1 MAVKSLKRMNNI
13 DTTTG
18 VIWKKILL
26 FTLPILLSNFL
37 QQLYGTVDMIILGT
51 YGSSTALGAVGTTTS
66 LTNVLLGLFVGIST
80 GSSVALAQAYGASD
94 NRRIYKVVHSTIF
107 WGLISGIVLTAIGLI
122 FSRPLLE
129 LMNCPPSLIEE
140 ATTYM
145 VWIFVGMIPI
155 SLYNMG
161 SAVLRAIGDSRRP
174 FYFLIAAAVTNIILD
189 YIFVGLFDW
198 NVFGAAMATIISQ
211 AVAAVLTI
219 VTLVNANGA
228 YRLYLKEVRPYK
240 EESMMIIKIGVPAGF
255 QSAIISSSNALI
267 QSQVNKFGE
276 GVVEAYAAFNR
287 LDGFYYMSIN
297 SFSVAA
303 TTFVGQN
310 LGAKKYH
317 RVRKGIKVSIMLGV
331 IVAIFVGIIMGLFRE
346 EFLDVFNLAPE
357 NMEYGKFAIAMDS
370 LAYWIFAIGDVLSG
384 AIRGA
389 GKSLFPMISSL
400 INMFGIRQMWVFGIQ
415 KVNPSFQAIILA
427 YPVSWI
433 FQTTMLLIYFL
444 RGKWLPKNLAEDIA
458 DDLDNDV
465 VKEMSAD
472 LSSDEDADVDG
483 IEASAEIE
491 TEVVNEF
498 PVVDESA
505 EEQSTEVEDQVEV
518 SEEITEEVSD
528 EIDDSEV
535 VADSVEVIEKTSDNE
550 KDDVLEFAN
559 VKNEE
564 LHLKLDLSLEN
575 TDIVEKQ
582 SETDSENIYPDE
594 GSTYPVN
601 ENDDQNPDI
610 YPQK

>member
-357 NMEYGKFAIAMDS
+357 NMEYGKFAIVMDS

-415 KVNPSFQAIILA
+415 QVNPSFQAIILA

>member
-1 MAVKSLKRMNNI
+1 MVVKSLKRINNI
-13 DTTTG
+13 DTTSG
-18 VIWKKILL
+18 VVWKKILL

-51 YGSSTALGAVGTTTS
+51 YGSRTALGAVGTTTS

-107 WGLISGIVLTAIGLI
+107 WGLISGFFLTVIGLI

-129 LMNCPPSLIEE
+129 LMNCPPNLIDE
-140 ATTYM
+140 ASTYM
-145 VWIFVGMIPI
+145 MWIFVGMLPI

-189 YIFVGLFDW
+189 YVFVALFDW
-198 NVFGAAMATIISQ
+198 NVLGAALATIISQ
-211 AVAAVLTI
+211 LVAAILTI

-228 YRLYLKEVRPYK
+228 YRLYLKEIRPYK

-267 QSQVNKFGE
+267 QSQINKFGD
-276 GVVEAYAAFNR
+276 GVVQAYAAFNR

-331 IVAIFVGIIMGLFRE
+331 MVAIFVGIIMGVFRK

-370 LAYWIFAIGDVLSG
+370 FAYWIFAIGDVLSG

-415 KVNPSFQAIILA
+415 KINPSFQAIILA

-535 VADSVEVIEKTSDNE
+535 VADSVEVIEKTPDNE

-594 GSTYPVN
+594 GSTYPVS

>member
-331 IVAIFVGIIMGLFRE
+331 IVAIFVGIIMGVFRE

-415 KVNPSFQAIILA
+415 QVNPSFQAIILA

>member
-107 WGLISGIVLTAIGLI
+107 WGLISGIILTVIGLI

-129 LMNCPPSLIEE
+129 LMNCPPSLIDE

-145 VWIFVGMIPI
+145 IWIFVGMIPI

-161 SAVLRAIGDSRRP
+161 SAILRAIGDSRRP
-174 FYFLIAAAVTNIILD
+174 FYFLISAAATNIILD

-211 AVAAVLTI
+211 SVAAILTI
-219 VTLVNANGA
+219 VTLVNTNGA

-267 QSQVNKFGE
+267 QSQINKFGD
-276 GVVEAYAAFNR
+276 GVVQAYAAFNR

-331 IVAIFVGIIMGLFRE
+331 IVAIFVGIIMGVFRE

-370 LAYWIFAIGDVLSG
+370 LAYWVFAIGDVLSG

-415 KVNPSFQAIILA
+415 QINPSFQAIILA

-433 FQTTMLLIYFL
+433 FQTIMMLTYFI
-444 RGKWLPKNLAEDIA
+444 RGNWLPEDLAEEIA
-458 DDLDNDV
+458 EELDDDV
-465 VKEMSAD
+465 VKDVSAD
-472 LSSDEDADVDG
+472 LSGNDDTVEENEVEIKSDVYGETEI
-483 IEASAEIE
+483 IEEINEEIDEIE
-491 TEVVNEF
+491 VV
-498 PVVDESA
+498 
-505 EEQSTEVEDQVEV
+505 
-518 SEEITEEVSD
+518 
-528 EIDDSEV
+528 
-535 VADSVEVIEKTSDNE
+535 DSVEVQEKITDSEQDENAQEIADVNIEYN
-550 KDDVLEFAN
+550 DVNLETC
-559 VKNEE
+559 VE
-564 LHLKLDLSLEN
+564 DV
-575 TDIVEKQ
+575 DIVEKQ
-582 SETDSENIYPDE
+582 SETDSKNIYPDE
-594 GSTYPVN
+594 GSTYPVR
-601 ENDDQNPDI
+601 ENDDQNRDI

>member
-331 IVAIFVGIIMGLFRE
+331 IVAIFVGIIMGVFRE

-415 KVNPSFQAIILA
+415 QVNPSFQAIILA
-427 YPVSWI
+427 YPISWI
-433 FQTTMLLIYFL
+433 FQTTMMLTYFI
-444 RGKWLPKNLAEDIA
+444 RGNWLPEDLAEEIA
-458 DDLDNDV
+458 EELDADLVKDV
-465 VKEMSAD
+465 SAD
-472 LSSDEDADVDG
+472 LSGNDVAEDNEVEADID
-483 IEASAEIE
+483 AEIE
-491 TEVVNEF
+491 VSELEG
-498 PVVDESA
+498 SA
-505 EEQSTEVEDQVEV
+505 EEQSVEVEEQVEV
-518 SEEITEEVSD
+518 SEEVT
-528 EIDDSEV
+528 
-535 VADSVEVIEKTSDNE
+535 EKTSEEVDASEIVEAVEVQE
-550 KDDVLEFAN
+550 KAADAEQNDDVLEIADE
-559 VKNEE
+559 KNEE
-564 LHLKLDLSLEN
+564 LDLGMESSIEE
-575 TDIVEKQ
+575 TDIILDQ
-582 SETDSENIYPDE
+582 LETYSENIYPDE
-594 GSTYPVN
+594 GSTYPVR

>member
-357 NMEYGKFAIAMDS
+357 NMEYGKFAIVMDS

-415 KVNPSFQAIILA
+415 QVNPSFQAIILA

-610 YPQK
+610 YLQK

>member
-129 LMNCPPSLIEE
+129 LMNCPGSLIEE

-331 IVAIFVGIIMGLFRE
+331 IVAIFVGIIMGVFRE

-433 FQTTMLLIYFL
+433 FQTTMMLTYFI
-444 RGKWLPKNLAEDIA
+444 RGNWLPEDLAEEIA
-458 DDLDNDV
+458 EELDGDLIKDV
-465 VKEMSAD
+465 SAD
-472 LSSDEDADVDG
+472 LSSDEDADNNE
-483 IEASAEIE
+483 IEAEVDAE
-491 TEVVNEF
+491 TEVSEL
-498 PVVDESA
+498 EGSA
-505 EEQSTEVEDQVEV
+505 EEQSVEVEEQVEV
-518 SEEITEEVSD
+518 SEEVTEKTSEEVD
-528 EIDDSEV
+528 ASEV
-535 VADSVEVIEKTSDNE
+535 VDEVEVQEKVADAEQNV
-550 KDDVLEFAN
+550 DVLEIEDE
-559 VKNEE
+559 KNEE
-564 LHLKLDLSLEN
+564 LDLGMESSIEE
-575 TDIVEKQ
+575 TDIILDRL
-582 SETDSENIYPDE
+582 ETDPENIYPDE
-594 GSTYPVN
+594 GSTYPVR

>member
-331 IVAIFVGIIMGLFRE
+331 IVAIFVGIIMGVFRE

-415 KVNPSFQAIILA
+415 QVNPSFQAIILA

-433 FQTTMLLIYFL
+433 FQTTMMLTYFI
-444 RGKWLPKNLAEDIA
+444 RGNWLPEDLAEEIA
-458 DDLDNDV
+458 EELDGDLIKDV
-465 VKEMSAD
+465 SAD
-472 LSSDEDADVDG
+472 LSSDEDADNNE
-483 IEASAEIE
+483 IEAEVDAE
-491 TEVVNEF
+491 TEVSEL
-498 PVVDESA
+498 EGSA
-505 EEQSTEVEDQVEV
+505 EEQSVEVEEQVEV
-518 SEEITEEVSD
+518 SEEVTEKTSEEVD
-528 EIDDSEV
+528 ASEV
-535 VADSVEVIEKTSDNE
+535 VDEVEVQEKVADAEQNV
-550 KDDVLEFAN
+550 DVLEIEDE
-559 VKNEE
+559 KNEE
-564 LHLKLDLSLEN
+564 LDLGMESSIEE
-575 TDIVEKQ
+575 TDIILDQ
-582 SETDSENIYPDE
+582 SEADSENIYPEE
-594 GSTYPVN
+594 GSTYPVR

>member
-129 LMNCPPSLIEE
+129 LMNCPGSLIEE

-331 IVAIFVGIIMGLFRE
+331 IVAIFVGIIMGVFRE

-433 FQTTMLLIYFL
+433 FQTTMMLTYFI
-444 RGKWLPKNLAEDIA
+444 RGNWLPEDLAEEIA
-458 DDLDNDV
+458 EELDGDLIKDV
-465 VKEMSAD
+465 SAD
-472 LSSDEDADVDG
+472 LSSDEDADNNE
-483 IEASAEIE
+483 IEAEVDAE
-491 TEVVNEF
+491 TEVSEL
-498 PVVDESA
+498 EGSA
-505 EEQSTEVEDQVEV
+505 EEQSVEVEEQVEV
-518 SEEITEEVSD
+518 SEEVTEKTSEEVD
-528 EIDDSEV
+528 ASEV
-535 VADSVEVIEKTSDNE
+535 VDEVEVQEKVADAEQNV
-550 KDDVLEFAN
+550 DVLEIEDE
-559 VKNEE
+559 KNEE
-564 LHLKLDLSLEN
+564 LDLGMESSIEE
-575 TDIVEKQ
+575 TDIILDRL
-582 SETDSENIYPDE
+582 ETDSENIYPEE
-594 GSTYPVN
+594 GSTYPVR

>member
-129 LMNCPPSLIEE
+129 LMNCPGSLIEE

-331 IVAIFVGIIMGLFRE
+331 IVAIFVGIIMGVFRE

-415 KVNPSFQAIILA
+415 QVNPSFQAIILA

-433 FQTTMLLIYFL
+433 FQTTMMLTYFI
-444 RGKWLPKNLAEDIA
+444 RGNWLPEDLAEEIA
-458 DDLDNDV
+458 EELDGDLIKDV
-465 VKEMSAD
+465 SAD
-472 LSSDEDADVDG
+472 LSSDEDADNNEVEAEVD
-483 IEASAEIE
+483 AE
-491 TEVVNEF
+491 TEVSEL
-498 PVVDESA
+498 EGSA
-505 EEQSTEVEDQVEV
+505 EEQSVEVEEQVEV
-518 SEEITEEVSD
+518 SEEVTEKTSEEVD
-528 EIDDSEV
+528 ASEV
-535 VADSVEVIEKTSDNE
+535 VDEVEVQEKVADAEQN
-550 KDDVLEFAN
+550 DDVLEIADE
-559 VKNEE
+559 KNEE
-564 LHLKLDLSLEN
+564 LDLGMESSIEE
-575 TDIVEKQ
+575 TDIILDQLEA
-582 SETDSENIYPDE
+582 DSENIYPEE
-594 GSTYPVN
+594 GSTYPVR

>member
-107 WGLISGIVLTAIGLI
+107 WGLISGIILTVVGLI

-129 LMNCPPSLIEE
+129 LMNCPPSLIDE

-145 VWIFVGMIPI
+145 IWIFVGMIPI

-161 SAVLRAIGDSRRP
+161 SAILRAIGDSRRP
-174 FYFLIAAAVTNIILD
+174 FYFLIAAAMTNIILD
-189 YIFVGLFDW
+189 YIFVGFFDW

-211 AVAAVLTI
+211 SVAAILTI

-267 QSQVNKFGE
+267 QSQINKFGD
-276 GVVEAYAAFNR
+276 GVVQAYAAFNR

-331 IVAIFVGIIMGLFRE
+331 IVAIFVGIIMGVFRE

-370 LAYWIFAIGDVLSG
+370 LAYWVFAIGDVLSG

-400 INMFGIRQMWVFGIQ
+400 INMFGIRQLWVFGIQ
-415 KVNPSFQAIILA
+415 QINPSFQAIILA

-433 FQTTMLLIYFL
+433 FQTIMMLTYFI
-444 RGKWLPKNLAEDIA
+444 RGNWLPEDLAEEIA
-458 DDLDNDV
+458 EELDGDV
-465 VKEMSAD
+465 AKDVSAD
-472 LSSDEDADVDG
+472 LSGNADAGKDN
-483 IEASAEIE
+483 EIE
-491 TEVVNEF
+491 TNANA
-498 PVVDESA
+498 DA
-505 EEQSTEVEDQVEV
+505 ETETIMSKKDPADGQSVEIEDQVEV
-518 SEEITEEVSD
+518 SKELSEDAKEEVAA
-528 EIDDSEV
+528 SEV
-535 VADSVEVIEKTSDNE
+535 VDTVEINEKVPDNE
-550 KDDVLEFAN
+550 KDDAQTFTD
-559 VKNEE
+559 VKDEE
-564 LHLKLDLSLEN
+564 LELDKEQSIED
-575 TDIVEKQ
+575 TDIIMKQ
-582 SETDSENIYPDE
+582 TETDSVDIYPEE
-594 GSTYPVN
+594 GSTYPVR
-601 ENDDQNPDI
+601 ENDEQNSDI

>member
-1 MAVKSLKRMNNI
+1 
-13 DTTTG
+13 
-18 VIWKKILL
+18 
-26 FTLPILLSNFL
+26 
-37 QQLYGTVDMIILGT
+37 
-51 YGSSTALGAVGTTTS
+51 
-66 LTNVLLGLFVGIST
+66 
-80 GSSVALAQAYGASD
+80 
-94 NRRIYKVVHSTIF
+94 
-107 WGLISGIVLTAIGLI
+107 
-122 FSRPLLE
+122 
-129 LMNCPPSLIEE
+129 
-140 ATTYM
+140 
-145 VWIFVGMIPI
+145 
-155 SLYNMG
+155 
-161 SAVLRAIGDSRRP
+161 
-174 FYFLIAAAVTNIILD
+174 
-189 YIFVGLFDW
+189 
-198 NVFGAAMATIISQ
+198 
-211 AVAAVLTI
+211 
-219 VTLVNANGA
+219 
-228 YRLYLKEVRPYK
+228 
-240 EESMMIIKIGVPAGF
+240 
-255 QSAIISSSNALI
+255 
-267 QSQVNKFGE
+267 
-276 GVVEAYAAFNR
+276 
-287 LDGFYYMSIN
+287 
-297 SFSVAA
+297 
-303 TTFVGQN
+303 
-310 LGAKKYH
+310 
-317 RVRKGIKVSIMLGV
+317 
-331 IVAIFVGIIMGLFRE
+331 
-346 EFLDVFNLAPE
+346 
-357 NMEYGKFAIAMDS
+357 MEYGKFAIAMDS
-370 LAYWIFAIGDVLSG
+370 FAYWIFAIGDVLSG

-415 KVNPSFQAIILA
+415 KINPSFQAIILA

-535 VADSVEVIEKTSDNE
+535 VADSVEVIEKTPDNE

>member
-1 MAVKSLKRMNNI
+1 MVVKSLKRINNI
-13 DTTTG
+13 DTTSG
-18 VIWKKILL
+18 VVWKKILL

-51 YGSSTALGAVGTTTS
+51 YGSRTALGAVGTTTS

-107 WGLISGIVLTAIGLI
+107 WGLISGFFLTVIGLI

-129 LMNCPPSLIEE
+129 LMNCPPNLIDE
-140 ATTYM
+140 ASTYM
-145 VWIFVGMIPI
+145 MWIFVGMLPI

-189 YIFVGLFDW
+189 YVFVALFDW
-198 NVFGAAMATIISQ
+198 NVLGAALATIISQ
-211 AVAAVLTI
+211 LVAAILTM

-228 YRLYLKEVRPYK
+228 YRLYLKEIRPYK

-267 QSQVNKFGE
+267 QSQINKFGD
-276 GVVEAYAAFNR
+276 GVVQAYAAFNR

-331 IVAIFVGIIMGLFRE
+331 MVAIFVGIIMGVFRK

-370 LAYWIFAIGDVLSG
+370 FAYWIFAIGDVLSG

-415 KVNPSFQAIILA
+415 KINPSFQAIILA

-535 VADSVEVIEKTSDNE
+535 VADSVEVIEKTPDNE

-601 ENDDQNPDI
+601 ENDDQNSDI

>member
-107 WGLISGIVLTAIGLI
+107 WGLISGIVLTVIGLI

-129 LMNCPPSLIEE
+129 LMNCPPSLIDE

-145 VWIFVGMIPI
+145 IWIFVGMIPI

-161 SAVLRAIGDSRRP
+161 SAILRAIGDSRRP
-174 FYFLIAAAVTNIILD
+174 FYFLIAAAMTNIILD
-189 YIFVGLFDW
+189 YIFVGFFDW

-211 AVAAVLTI
+211 SVAAILTI

-228 YRLYLKEVRPYK
+228 YRLYIKEVRPYK

-267 QSQVNKFGE
+267 QSQINKFGD
-276 GVVEAYAAFNR
+276 GVVQAYAAFNR

-331 IVAIFVGIIMGLFRE
+331 LVAIFVGIIMGVFRE

-415 KVNPSFQAIILA
+415 QINPSFQAIILA

-433 FQTTMLLIYFL
+433 FQTIMMLTYFI
-444 RGKWLPKNLAEDIA
+444 RGNWLPEDLAEEIA
-458 DDLDNDV
+458 EELDDDV
-465 VKEMSAD
+465 VKDMSAD
-472 LSSDEDADVDG
+472 LSENDDTVEENEVEIKSDVDG
-483 IEASAEIE
+483 ETEITEVKESADEHAAEIE
-491 TEVVNEF
+491 E
-498 PVVDESA
+498 
-505 EEQSTEVEDQVEV
+505 QVEV
-518 SEEITEEVSD
+518 REEIIEEINEEID
-528 EIDDSEV
+528 EIEV
-535 VADSVEVIEKTSDNE
+535 VDSVEVQENATAEEQNEDSQGDADVNIEDNDVDLETSIEYVDF
-550 KDDVLEFAN
+550 V
-559 VKNEE
+559 EE
-564 LHLKLDLSLEN
+564 
-575 TDIVEKQ
+575 Q
-582 SETDSENIYPDE
+582 SETDSRNIYPEE
-594 GSTYPVN
+594 GSTYPVR
-601 ENDDQNPDI
+601 ENDNQNPDI

>member
-1 MAVKSLKRMNNI
+1 MVVKSLKRINNI
-13 DTTTG
+13 DTTSG
-18 VIWKKILL
+18 VVWKKILL

-51 YGSSTALGAVGTTTS
+51 YGSRTALGAVGTTTS

-107 WGLISGIVLTAIGLI
+107 WGLISGFFLTVIGLI

-129 LMNCPPSLIEE
+129 LMNCPPNLIDE
-140 ATTYM
+140 ASTYM
-145 VWIFVGMIPI
+145 MWIFVGMLPI

-189 YIFVGLFDW
+189 YVFVALFDW
-198 NVFGAAMATIISQ
+198 NVLGAALATIISQ
-211 AVAAVLTI
+211 LVAAILTI

-228 YRLYLKEVRPYK
+228 YRLYLKEIRPYK

-267 QSQVNKFGE
+267 QSQINKFGD
-276 GVVEAYAAFNR
+276 GVVQAYAAFNR

-331 IVAIFVGIIMGLFRE
+331 MVAIFVGIIMGVFRK

-370 LAYWIFAIGDVLSG
+370 FAYWIFAIGDVLSG

-415 KVNPSFQAIILA
+415 KINPSFQAIILA

-535 VADSVEVIEKTSDNE
+535 VADSVEVIEKTPDNE

>member
-267 QSQVNKFGE
+267 QAQVNKFGE

-357 NMEYGKFAIAMDS
+357 NMEYGKFAIVMDS

-415 KVNPSFQAIILA
+415 QVNPSFQAIILA

-433 FQTTMLLIYFL
+433 FQTTMMLTYFI
-444 RGKWLPKNLAEDIA
+444 RGNWLPEDLAEEIA
-458 DDLDNDV
+458 EELDGDLVKDV
-465 VKEMSAD
+465 SAD
-472 LSSDEDADVDG
+472 LSSDEDADNNEVEAEVD
-483 IEASAEIE
+483 AE
-491 TEVVNEF
+491 TEVSEL
-498 PVVDESA
+498 EGSA
-505 EEQSTEVEDQVEV
+505 EEQSVEVEEQVEV
-518 SEEITEEVSD
+518 SEEDTEKTSEEVD
-528 EIDDSEV
+528 ASEV
-535 VADSVEVIEKTSDNE
+535 VDEVEVQEKVADAEQN
-550 KDDVLEFAN
+550 DDVLEIADE
-559 VKNEE
+559 KNEE
-564 LHLKLDLSLEN
+564 LDLGMESSIEE
-575 TDIVEKQ
+575 TDIILDRL
-582 SETDSENIYPDE
+582 ETDPENIYPDE
-594 GSTYPVN
+594 GSTYPVR

>member
-317 RVRKGIKVSIMLGV
+317 RVRKGINVSIMLGV
-331 IVAIFVGIIMGLFRE
+331 IVAIFVGIIMGVFRE

-415 KVNPSFQAIILA
+415 QVNPSFQAIILA

-433 FQTTMLLIYFL
+433 FQTTMMLTYFI
-444 RGKWLPKNLAEDIA
+444 RGNWLPEDLAEEIA
-458 DDLDNDV
+458 EELDGDLVKDV
-465 VKEMSAD
+465 SAD
-472 LSSDEDADVDG
+472 LSSDEDADNNEVEAEVD
-483 IEASAEIE
+483 AE
-491 TEVVNEF
+491 TEVSEL
-498 PVVDESA
+498 EGSA
-505 EEQSTEVEDQVEV
+505 EEQSVEIEEQVEV
-518 SEEITEEVSD
+518 SEEVT
-528 EIDDSEV
+528 
-535 VADSVEVIEKTSDNE
+535 EKTSEEVDASELVDEVEVQE
-550 KDDVLEFAN
+550 KVADAEQNDDVLEIADE
-559 VKNEE
+559 KNEE
-564 LHLKLDLSLEN
+564 LDLGMESSIEE
-575 TDIVEKQ
+575 TDIILDQ
-582 SETDSENIYPDE
+582 SEADSENIYPEE
-594 GSTYPVN
+594 GSTYPVR

-610 YPQK
+610 YPKNNLI

>member
-107 WGLISGIVLTAIGLI
+107 WGLISGIVLTVIGLI

-129 LMNCPPSLIEE
+129 LMNCPPSLIDE

-145 VWIFVGMIPI
+145 IWIFVGMIPI

-161 SAVLRAIGDSRRP
+161 SAILRAIGDSRRP
-174 FYFLIAAAVTNIILD
+174 FYFLIAAAMTNIILD
-189 YIFVGLFDW
+189 YIFVGFFDW

-211 AVAAVLTI
+211 SVAAILTI

-228 YRLYLKEVRPYK
+228 YRLYIKEVRPYK

-267 QSQVNKFGE
+267 QSQINKFGD
-276 GVVEAYAAFNR
+276 GVVQAYAAFNR

-331 IVAIFVGIIMGLFRE
+331 LVAIFVGIIMGVFRE

-370 LAYWIFAIGDVLSG
+370 LAYWVFAIGDVLSG

-415 KVNPSFQAIILA
+415 QINPSFQAIILA

-433 FQTTMLLIYFL
+433 FQTIMMLTYFI
-444 RGKWLPKNLAEDIA
+444 RGNWLPEDLAEEIA
-458 DDLDNDV
+458 EELDDDV
-465 VKEMSAD
+465 VKDMSAD
-472 LSSDEDADVDG
+472 LSENDDTVEENEVEIKSDVDG
-483 IEASAEIE
+483 ETEITEVKESADEHAAEIE
-491 TEVVNEF
+491 E
-498 PVVDESA
+498 
-505 EEQSTEVEDQVEV
+505 QVEV
-518 SEEITEEVSD
+518 REEIIEEINEEID
-528 EIDDSEV
+528 EIEV
-535 VADSVEVIEKTSDNE
+535 VDSVEVQENATAEEQNEDSQGDADVNIEDNDVDLETSIEYVD
-550 KDDVLEFAN
+550 FA
-559 VKNEE
+559 EE
-564 LHLKLDLSLEN
+564 
-575 TDIVEKQ
+575 Q
-582 SETDSENIYPDE
+582 SETDSRNIYPEE
-594 GSTYPVN
+594 GSTYPVR
-601 ENDDQNPDI
+601 ENDNQNPDI

>member
-37 QQLYGTVDMIILGT
+37 QQLYGTVDMIILGA

-107 WGLISGIVLTAIGLI
+107 WGLISGIILTVVGLI

-129 LMNCPPSLIEE
+129 LMNCPPSLIDE

-145 VWIFVGMIPI
+145 IWIFVGMIPI

-161 SAVLRAIGDSRRP
+161 SAILRAIGDSRRP
-174 FYFLIAAAVTNIILD
+174 FYFLIAAAMTNIILD
-189 YIFVGLFDW
+189 YIFVGFFDW

-211 AVAAVLTI
+211 SVAAILTI

-267 QSQVNKFGE
+267 QSQINKFGD
-276 GVVEAYAAFNR
+276 GVVQAYAAFNR

-331 IVAIFVGIIMGLFRE
+331 IVAIFVGIIMGVFRE

-370 LAYWIFAIGDVLSG
+370 LAYWVFAIGDVLSG

-400 INMFGIRQMWVFGIQ
+400 INMFGIRQLWVFGIQ
-415 KVNPSFQAIILA
+415 QINPSFQAIILA

-433 FQTTMLLIYFL
+433 FQTTMMLTYFI
-444 RGKWLPKNLAEDIA
+444 RGNWLPEDLAEEIA
-458 DDLDNDV
+458 EELDGDV
-465 VKEMSAD
+465 AKDVSAD
-472 LSSDEDADVDG
+472 LSGNADAGKDN
-483 IEASAEIE
+483 EIE
-491 TEVVNEF
+491 TNANA
-498 PVVDESA
+498 DA
-505 EEQSTEVEDQVEV
+505 ETETIMSKKDPADGQSVEIEDQVEV
-518 SEEITEEVSD
+518 SKELSEDAKEEVAA
-528 EIDDSEV
+528 SEV
-535 VADSVEVIEKTSDNE
+535 VDTVEINEKVPDNE
-550 KDDVLEFAN
+550 KDDAQTFTD
-559 VKNEE
+559 VKDEE
-564 LHLKLDLSLEN
+564 LELDKEQSIED
-575 TDIVEKQ
+575 TDIIMKQ
-582 SETDSENIYPDE
+582 TETDSVDIYPEE
-594 GSTYPVN
+594 GSTYPVR
-601 ENDDQNPDI
+601 ENDEQNSDI

>member
-357 NMEYGKFAIAMDS
+357 NMEYGKFAIVMDS

-415 KVNPSFQAIILA
+415 QVNPSFQAIILA

-575 TDIVEKQ
+575 TDIVEK
-582 SETDSENIYPDE
+582 
-594 GSTYPVN
+594 
-601 ENDDQNPDI
+601 
-610 YPQK
+610 

>member
-331 IVAIFVGIIMGLFRE
+331 IVAIFVGIIMGVFRE
-346 EFLDVFNLAPE
+346 KFLDVFNLAPE

-415 KVNPSFQAIILA
+415 QVNPSFQAIILA

>member
-107 WGLISGIVLTAIGLI
+107 WGLISGIILTVIGLI

-129 LMNCPPSLIEE
+129 LMNCPPSLIDE

-145 VWIFVGMIPI
+145 IWIFVGMIPI

-161 SAVLRAIGDSRRP
+161 SAILRAIGDSRRP
-174 FYFLIAAAVTNIILD
+174 FYFLISAAATNIILD

-211 AVAAVLTI
+211 SVAAILTI
-219 VTLVNANGA
+219 VTLVNTNGA

-267 QSQVNKFGE
+267 QSQINKFGD
-276 GVVEAYAAFNR
+276 GVVQAYAAFNR

-310 LGAKKYH
+310 LGAKKYR

-331 IVAIFVGIIMGLFRE
+331 IVAIFVGIIMGVFRE

-370 LAYWIFAIGDVLSG
+370 LAYWVFAIGDVLSG

-415 KVNPSFQAIILA
+415 QINPSFQAIILA

-433 FQTTMLLIYFL
+433 FQTIMMLTYFI
-444 RGKWLPKNLAEDIA
+444 RGNWLPEDLAEEIA
-458 DDLDNDV
+458 EELDDDV
-465 VKEMSAD
+465 VKDVSAD
-472 LSSDEDADVDG
+472 LSGNDDTVEENEVEIKSDVYGETEI
-483 IEASAEIE
+483 IEEINEEIDEIE
-491 TEVVNEF
+491 VV
-498 PVVDESA
+498 
-505 EEQSTEVEDQVEV
+505 
-518 SEEITEEVSD
+518 
-528 EIDDSEV
+528 
-535 VADSVEVIEKTSDNE
+535 DSVEVQEKITDSEQDENAQEIADVNIEYN
-550 KDDVLEFAN
+550 DVNLETC
-559 VKNEE
+559 VE
-564 LHLKLDLSLEN
+564 DV
-575 TDIVEKQ
+575 DIVEKQ
-582 SETDSENIYPDE
+582 SETDSKNIYPDE
-594 GSTYPVN
+594 GSTYPVR
-601 ENDDQNPDI
+601 ENDDQNRDI

>member
-18 VIWKKILL
+18 VIWKIILL

-357 NMEYGKFAIAMDS
+357 NMEYGKFAIVMDS

-415 KVNPSFQAIILA
+415 QVNPSFQAIILA

-433 FQTTMLLIYFL
+433 FQTTMMLTYFI
-444 RGKWLPKNLAEDIA
+444 RGNWLPEDLEEEIAEELDG
-458 DDLDNDV
+458 DLVKDV
-465 VKEMSAD
+465 SAD
-472 LSSDEDADVDG
+472 LSSDEDADNNEVEAEVD
-483 IEASAEIE
+483 AE
-491 TEVVNEF
+491 TEVSEL
-498 PVVDESA
+498 EGSA
-505 EEQSTEVEDQVEV
+505 EEQSVEVEEQVEV
-518 SEEITEEVSD
+518 SEEDTEKTSEEVD
-528 EIDDSEV
+528 ASEV
-535 VADSVEVIEKTSDNE
+535 VDEVEVQEKVADAEQN
-550 KDDVLEFAN
+550 DDVLEIADE
-559 VKNEE
+559 KNEE
-564 LHLKLDLSLEN
+564 LDLGMESSIEE
-575 TDIVEKQ
+575 TDIILDRL
-582 SETDSENIYPDE
+582 ETDSENIYPEE
-594 GSTYPVN
+594 GSTYPVR

>member
-37 QQLYGTVDMIILGT
+37 QQLYGTVDMIILGA

-107 WGLISGIVLTAIGLI
+107 WGLISGIILTVVGLI

-129 LMNCPPSLIEE
+129 LMNCPPSLIDE

-145 VWIFVGMIPI
+145 IWIFVGMIPI

-161 SAVLRAIGDSRRP
+161 SAILRAIGDSRRP
-174 FYFLIAAAVTNIILD
+174 FYFLIAAAMTNIILD
-189 YIFVGLFDW
+189 YIFVGFFDW

-211 AVAAVLTI
+211 SVAAILTI

-267 QSQVNKFGE
+267 QSQINKFGD
-276 GVVEAYAAFNR
+276 GVVQAYAAFNR

-331 IVAIFVGIIMGLFRE
+331 IVAIFVGIIMGVFRE

-370 LAYWIFAIGDVLSG
+370 LAYWVFAIGDVLSG

-400 INMFGIRQMWVFGIQ
+400 INMFGIRQLWVFGIQ
-415 KVNPSFQAIILA
+415 QINPSFQAIILA

-433 FQTTMLLIYFL
+433 FQTTMMLTYFI
-444 RGKWLPKNLAEDIA
+444 RGNWLPEDLAEEIA
-458 DDLDNDV
+458 EELDGDV
-465 VKEMSAD
+465 AKDVSAD
-472 LSSDEDADVDG
+472 LSGNADAGKDN
-483 IEASAEIE
+483 EIE
-491 TEVVNEF
+491 TNANA
-498 PVVDESA
+498 DA
-505 EEQSTEVEDQVEV
+505 ETETIMSKKDPADGQSVEIEDQVEV
-518 SEEITEEVSD
+518 SKELSEDAKEEVAA
-528 EIDDSEV
+528 SEV
-535 VADSVEVIEKTSDNE
+535 VDTVEINEKVPDNE
-550 KDDVLEFAN
+550 KDDAQTFTD
-559 VKNEE
+559 VKDEE
-564 LHLKLDLSLEN
+564 LELDKEQSIVD
-575 TDIVEKQ
+575 TDIIMKQ
-582 SETDSENIYPDE
+582 TETDSVDIYPEE
-594 GSTYPVN
+594 GSTYPVR
-601 ENDDQNPDI
+601 ENDEQNSDI

>member
-129 LMNCPPSLIEE
+129 LMNCPGSLIEE

-228 YRLYLKEVRPYK
+228 YILYLKEVRPYK

-317 RVRKGIKVSIMLGV
+317 RIRKGIKVSIMLGV
-331 IVAIFVGIIMGLFRE
+331 IVAIFVGIIMGVFRE

-433 FQTTMLLIYFL
+433 FQTTMMLTYFI
-444 RGKWLPKNLAEDIA
+444 RGNWLPEDLAEEIA
-458 DDLDNDV
+458 EELDGDLIKDV
-465 VKEMSAD
+465 SAD
-472 LSSDEDADVDG
+472 LSSDEDADNNE
-483 IEASAEIE
+483 IEAEVDAE
-491 TEVVNEF
+491 TEVSEL
-498 PVVDESA
+498 EGSA
-505 EEQSTEVEDQVEV
+505 EEQSVEVEEQVEV
-518 SEEITEEVSD
+518 SEEVTEKTSEEVD
-528 EIDDSEV
+528 ASEV
-535 VADSVEVIEKTSDNE
+535 VDEVEVQEKVADAEQNV
-550 KDDVLEFAN
+550 DVLEIEDE
-559 VKNEE
+559 KNEE
-564 LHLKLDLSLEN
+564 LDLGMESSIEE
-575 TDIVEKQ
+575 TDIILDRL
-582 SETDSENIYPDE
+582 ETDPENIYPDE
-594 GSTYPVN
+594 GSTYPVR

>member
-13 DTTTG
+13 DTTSG

-51 YGSSTALGAVGTTTS
+51 YGSRTALGAVGTTTS

-107 WGLISGIVLTAIGLI
+107 WGLISGFFLTVIGLI

-129 LMNCPPSLIEE
+129 IMNCPPNLIDE
-140 ATTYM
+140 ASTYM
-145 VWIFVGMIPI
+145 MWIFVGMLPM

-189 YIFVGLFDW
+189 YVFVALFDW
-198 NVFGAAMATIISQ
+198 NVLGAALATIISQ
-211 AVAAVLTI
+211 LVAAILTI

-228 YRLYLKEVRPYK
+228 YRLYLKEIRPYK

-267 QSQVNKFGE
+267 QSQINKFGD
-276 GVVEAYAAFNR
+276 GVVQAYAAFNR

-331 IVAIFVGIIMGLFRE
+331 IVAIFVGIIMGVFRK

-370 LAYWIFAIGDVLSG
+370 FAYWIFAIGDVLSG

-415 KVNPSFQAIILA
+415 KINPSFQAIILA

-518 SEEITEEVSD
+518 SEEINEEVSD

-535 VADSVEVIEKTSDNE
+535 VVDSVEVIEKTPDNE